1 MRLSELGEFGL
12 IEKIRRS
19 FSVKSPRAPLSIG
32 DDAAALAVS
41 PSSML
46 LATTDMLVEGVHF
59 DLSFTDFFSLG
70 WKSAA
75 VNLSDIAAMG
85 GIPRFC
91 LTALAIPQGIGS
103 EQIADF
109 YKGFGAVLR
118 EHAVL
123 LVGGDTC
130 SSGKGFIITVTA
142 LGETE
147 KALLLRRSGARPGD
161 RIFVTGTL
169 GDSAAGLELLRNAEW
184 GMRNKKSEIRNP
196 KSAIG
201 RLAERHL
208 RPVPRVAEGLKI
220 ARSGCATSM
229 IDVSDGLTL
238 DLSHLC
244 DESGAGA
251 QIFSGKIPLS
261 NALRGSAGAL
271 TGPVLDYALAGG
283 EDYELLFTAPPR
295 KLKCLRGLKIQATE
309 IGIVTKARGIALV
322 GADGKKKPLTP
333 QGYDHFRRR

>member
-59 DLSFTDFFSLG
+59 DLSYTDFFSLG

-91 LTALAIPQGIGS
+91 LTALAIPPGIGT

-118 EHAVL
+118 EHGVL

-130 SSGKGFIITVTA
+130 SSRKGFIVTVTA

-169 GDSAAGLELLRNAEW
+169 GDSAAGLEIL
-184 GMRNKKSEIRNP
+184 KKR
-196 KSAIG
+196 G
-201 RLAERHL
+201 RRQASGVKRLVEKHL
-208 RPVPRVAEGLKI
+208 RPVPRVEWGRKI
-220 ARSGCATSM
+220 AQSRCATSM

-295 KLKCLRGLKIQATE
+295 KLKNLRGLKIQATE
-309 IGIVTKARGIALV
+309 IGIVTKARGISLV

>member
-59 DLSFTDFFSLG
+59 DLSYTDFFSLG

-91 LTALAIPQGIGS
+91 LTALAIPPGIGT

-118 EHAVL
+118 EHGVL

-130 SSGKGFIITVTA
+130 SSRKGFIVTVTA

-169 GDSAAGLELLRNAEW
+169 GDSAAGLEIL
-184 GMRNKKSEIRNP
+184 KKR
-196 KSAIG
+196 G
-201 RLAERHL
+201 RRQASGVKRLVEKHL
-208 RPVPRVAEGLKI
+208 RPVPRVEWGRKI
-220 ARSGCATSM
+220 AQSRCATSM

-295 KLKCLRGLKIQATE
+295 KLKNLRGLKIQATE
-309 IGIVTKARGIALV
+309 IGIVTKARGISLV
-322 GADGKKKPLTP
+322 GTDGKKKPLTP

>member
-41 PSSML
+41 PSSVL

-91 LTALAIPQGIGS
+91 LTALAIPPGIGT

-118 EHAVL
+118 EHEVL

-130 SSGKGFIITVTA
+130 SSRKGFIVTVTA

-169 GDSAAGLELLRNAEW
+169 GESAAGLEIL
-184 GMRNKKSEIRNP
+184 KKR
-196 KSAIG
+196 G
-201 RLAERHL
+201 RRQASGVKRLMEKHL
-208 RPVPRVAEGLKI
+208 RPVPRVEWGRKI
-220 ARSGCATSM
+220 AQSRCATSM
-229 IDVSDGLTL
+229 IDVSDGLAL

-251 QIFSGKIPLS
+251 QLFSGKIPLS
-261 NALRGSAGAL
+261 NALRRSAGAL

-295 KLKCLRGLKIQATE
+295 KLRKLRGLGIQATE
-309 IGIVTKARGIALV
+309 IGIVTKARGISLV
-322 GADGKKKPLTP
+322 NADGKKKPLAP